1 MSLYVY
7 AAVAIGAAAAA
18 AGGTWKVQ
26 DWRYGAKEAARLEAV
41 HRDMR
46 AAEKRVD
53 TAAAEHEGDKR
64 EIIVQWK
71 TITKEVDRVVEK
83 PVYRDMCLD
92 DDGMRVLREAIAP
105 TPASEPPGAV
115 PGPSPTD

>member
-1 MSLYVY
+1 MSLYIY
-7 AAVAIGAAAAA
+7 AAVAIGAAAAV

-26 DWRYGAKEAARLEAV
+26 DWRYGAKETARLEAEAE
-41 HRDMR
+41 HRRMD
-46 AAEKRVD
+46 AKRID
-53 TAAAEHEGDKR
+53 TAAAGHEGDKR

-83 PVYRDMCLD
+83 PVYRDMCFD